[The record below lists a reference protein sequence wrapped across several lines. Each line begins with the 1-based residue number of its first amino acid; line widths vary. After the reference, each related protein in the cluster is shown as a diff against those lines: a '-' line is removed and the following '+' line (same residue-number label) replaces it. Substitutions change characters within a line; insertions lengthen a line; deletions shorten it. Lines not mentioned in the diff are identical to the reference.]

1 MIAPMPRQRRSPKH
15 RILKLSQIHLLVL
28 SAFAAQATLAQT
40 PTSQSNSATAPSTA
54 STSPQ
59 NVGGEARLSEITV
72 VDEATSAD
80 DERRD
85 SSTTKI
91 IFDRSQIEKIDA
103 VTVSD
108 LLRALPGVNLSLPS
122 MDGRRGRGHSGPS
135 DRLMPRIVVDGE
147 PLGGGPGGTMATLRL
162 PTELIE
168 RIEIIRNSTA
178 EFPSGPGGTVNL
190 ILRDVPPEKTTTTK
204 WSASHDGSAL
214 GGRANVVYGNRE
226 GVAGTILTLSVDR
239 SPQTLKRSGAEESPT
254 SSTTER
260 DEQTGH
266 NLGLHFISRF
276 TQDLGRGEQ
285 LIISPMFFGSER
297 QVDTQTTLTGGA
309 ISRET
314 DTDRVRR
321 GSLRV
326 SGEWKKRTTGAGET
340 SVRGTVHVDET
351 QASGRLVRLNNA
363 GSVDSDSVSR
373 NQDKGRGFGLAAK
386 RTLPLANDHLGTFG
400 LNARY
405 RAEDERR
412 TETLSGVARN
422 LGANAGSDSSER
434 NLAIWG
440 QDEWQIN
447 KAQTLTP
454 GLRLETS
461 ENRTKNANAQESTT
475 SATNVLPSLHW
486 LWRLNQGAN
495 FRASLAQTQRQPS
508 ISQISSVIA
517 ESTGDNGLANPDRSG
532 NPNLKA
538 EKTTTLQ
545 LGLERFLESKRGSGG
560 VNLYVRDT
568 SNKILNRTSLEG
580 GRYVERPV
588 NAASARDYSLVFD
601 FKLKPKA
608 IQRLELQGNA
618 SANRLE
624 ITDRS
629 GEFVRQESPRY
640 AASLGGEYKLENEKT
655 SLGGNVSWNSSFSR
669 EASTNTLVN
678 VGSNHQLDLYALH
691 RLDATAN
698 LRLSVSNL
706 TAPKRTTVSER
717 YAAGTLDTRET
728 STTEGVRM
736 LMLTLEKKW

>member
-1 MIAPMPRQRRSPKH
+1 MSVTRPIRRRSPTH
-15 RILKLSQIHLLVL
+15 RILKLSQLHALVL
-28 SAFAAQATLAQT
+28 SAFAAQAALAQT
-40 PTSQSNSATAPSTA
+40 ATSQPNSATAPPPA
-54 STSPQ
+54 AALPQ
-59 NVGGEARLSEITV
+59 PAATESRLREITV
-72 VDEATSAD
+72 IDEAASAD
-80 DERRD
+80 EERRD

-91 IFDRSQIEKIDA
+91 VFDRSQIEKIDA

-108 LLRALPGVNLSLPS
+108 LLRALPGVNLSLPP

-239 SPQTLKRSGAEESPT
+239 SPQTLKRSGVEESGGT
-254 SSTTER
+254 TVTER

-297 QVDTQTTLTGGA
+297 QVDTQTTLTGGT

-326 SGEWKKRTTGAGET
+326 SGEWKKRTAGAGET

-351 QASGRLVRLNNA
+351 QASGRLVQVSNT
-363 GSVDSDSVSR
+363 GTSVTETS

-412 TETLSGVARN
+412 SQQIG
-422 LGANAGSDSSER
+422 GATSVDSSER
-434 NLAIWG
+434 NLAVWG

-447 KAQTLTP
+447 KAHTLTP
-454 GLRLETS
+454 GLRLEAS

-475 SATNVLPSLHW
+475 SATNALPSLHW
-486 LWRLNQGAN
+486 LWRLNQGTN

-508 ISQISSVIA
+508 ISQVSSVIIEA
-517 ESTGDNGLANPDRSG
+517 TGQNGLANPDRSG

-545 LGLERFLESKRGSGG
+545 LGFERFLENKRGSGG

-580 GRYVERPV
+580 GRHIERPV

-640 AASLGGEYKLENEKT
+640 AASLGGEYKLENQKT

-678 VGSNHQLDLYALH
+678 VDSNHQVDLYALH

-717 YAAGTLDTRET
+717 YAAGTLHTRES

-736 LMLTLEKKW
+736 VMLTLEKKW

>member
-1 MIAPMPRQRRSPKH
+1 MSVTRPIRRRSPTH
-15 RILKLSQIHLLVL
+15 RILKLSQLHALVL
-28 SAFAAQATLAQT
+28 SAFAAQAALAQT
-40 PTSQSNSATAPSTA
+40 AANQPNSATAPPPA
-54 STSPQ
+54 AALPQ
-59 NVGGEARLSEITV
+59 PAATESRLREITV
-72 VDEATSAD
+72 IDEAASAD
-80 DERRD
+80 EERRD

-108 LLRALPGVNLSLPS
+108 LLRALPGVNLSLPP

-239 SPQTLKRSGAEESPT
+239 SPQTLKRSGVEESGGT
-254 SSTTER
+254 TVTER

-297 QVDTQTTLTGGA
+297 QVDTQTTLTGGT

-326 SGEWKKRTTGAGET
+326 SGEWKKRTAGAGET

-351 QASGRLVRLNNA
+351 QASGRLVQVSNT
-363 GSVDSDSVSR
+363 GTSVTETS
-373 NQDKGRGFGLAAK
+373 NQDKGHGFGLAAK

-412 TETLSGVARN
+412 SQQIG
-422 LGANAGSDSSER
+422 GATSVDSSER
-434 NLAIWG
+434 NLAVWG

-447 KAQTLTP
+447 KAHTLTP
-454 GLRLETS
+454 GLRLEAS

-475 SATNVLPSLHW
+475 SATNALPSLHW
-486 LWRLNQGAN
+486 LWRLNQGTN

-508 ISQISSVIA
+508 ISQVSSVIIEA
-517 ESTGDNGLANPDRSG
+517 TGQNGLANPDRSG

-545 LGLERFLESKRGSGG
+545 LGFERFLENKRGSGG

-640 AASLGGEYKLENEKT
+640 AASLGGEYKLENQKT

-717 YAAGTLDTRET
+717 YAAGTLHTRES

-736 LMLTLEKKW
+736 VMLTLEKKW

>member
-1 MIAPMPRQRRSPKH
+1 MIKPTSHGVRWSVQH
-15 RILKLSQIHLLVL
+15 TLKLSPTHALVL
-28 SAFAAQATLAQT
+28 SALAAQVALAQ
-40 PTSQSNSATAPSTA
+40 APARESTTA
-54 STSPQ
+54 STTPAASALPQ
-59 NVGGEARLSEITV
+59 NAGAESRLREVTV
-72 VDEATSAD
+72 VDEAVSAD

-108 LLRALPGVNLSLPS
+108 LLRALPGVNLSLPPV
-122 MDGRRGRGHSGPS
+122 DGRRGRGHSGPS

-204 WSASHDGSAL
+204 WSASHDGSAF

-226 GVAGTILTLSVDR
+226 GVAGTILTLSVDG
-239 SPQTLKRSGAEESPT
+239 SPQTLRRSSAEQSGAG
-254 SSTTER
+254 STTER
-260 DEQTGH
+260 DEQSGH

-297 QVDTQTTLTGGA
+297 QVDTQTTLTGGT

-326 SGEWKKRTTGAGET
+326 SGEWKKRTAGAGEA

-351 QASGRLVRLNNA
+351 QARGRLIRFDNA
-363 GSVDSDSVSR
+363 GGVDSDSATR
-373 NQDKGRGFGLAAK
+373 NQDSGRGFGLAAK
-386 RTLPLANDHLGTFG
+386 RSLPLANDHLGTFG
-400 LNARY
+400 FNARY

-412 TETLSGVARN
+412 SQQISGATSV
-422 LGANAGSDSSER
+422 DSSER
-434 NLAIWG
+434 NLALWG
-440 QDEWQIN
+440 QDEWQLN
-447 KAQTLTP
+447 KSHTLTP

-461 ENRTKNANAQESTT
+461 ENRTKNATTQETKT

-495 FRASLAQTQRQPS
+495 LRASLAQTQRQPS
-508 ISQISSVIA
+508 ISQISSVITEA
-517 ESTGDNGLANPDRSG
+517 TGDNGLANPDRSG

-545 LGLERFLESKRGSGG
+545 LGLERFLENKRGSGG
-560 VNLYVRDT
+560 ANLYVRNT
-568 SNKILNRTSLEG
+568 SNKILSRTTLEG
-580 GRYVERPV
+580 IRYLERPV

-629 GEFVRQESPRY
+629 GEFVRQESARY
-640 AASLGGEYKLENEKT
+640 AASLGGEYKLENQKT

-669 EASTNTLVN
+669 EASTNTIVN
-678 VGSNHQLDLYALH
+678 VGNNHQIDLYALH
-691 RLDATAN
+691 RLDATSN

-706 TAPKRTTVSER
+706 TAPNRTTISER
-717 YAAGTLDTRET
+717 YAAGALDTRES

-736 LMLTLEKKW
+736 LMLTIEKKW

>member
-1 MIAPMPRQRRSPKH
+1 MRRHSQQQR
-15 RILKLSQIHLLVL
+15 LQVTALCALVL
-28 SAFAAQATLAQT
+28 SAMSGQAALGQT
-40 PTSQSNSATAPSTA
+40 PVAEPTSAPSPESTA
-54 STSPQ
+54 APPPT
-59 NVGGEARLSEITV
+59 VGKESRLQEVTVIEEAI
-72 VDEATSAD
+72 SAD

-108 LLRALPGVNLSLPS
+108 LLRALPGVNLSLPPT
-122 MDGRRGRGHSGPS
+122 DGRRGRGHSGPA

-190 ILRDVPPEKTTTTK
+190 ILREVPPEKTTTTK
-204 WSASHDGSAL
+204 WSASHDGSAF

-254 SSTTER
+254 SNTTER

-266 NLGLHFISRF
+266 SMGLHFISRF

-285 LIISPMFFGSER
+285 LIISPMFFGSDR
-297 QVDTQTTLTGGA
+297 QVETQTTLTGGT

-314 DTDRVRR
+314 DTDRIRR
-321 GSLRV
+321 GSLRI
-326 SGEWKKRTTGAGET
+326 SGEWKKRYIGAGEANLRAT
-340 SVRGTVHVDET
+340 IHADEGTATGQFT
-351 QASGRLVRLNNA
+351 QLNGNVAA
-363 GSVDSDSVSR
+363 GQSTTRRKD
-373 NQDKGRGFGLAAK
+373 QGHGLGLAAK
-386 RTLPLANDHLGTFG
+386 RSLPLSGDHLGTFG
-400 LNARY
+400 LNIRY

-412 TETLSGVARN
+412 SERRDGMTHL
-422 LGANAGSDSSER
+422 LGASAGSDSSER
-434 NLAIWG
+434 NLALWG
-440 QDEWQIN
+440 QDEWQLN
-447 KAQTLTP
+447 KAHTITP
-454 GLRLETS
+454 GLRLEAS
-461 ENRTKNANAQESTT
+461 ENRTRNALSQETKTNTT
-475 SATNVLPSLHW
+475 SVLPSLHW
-486 LWRLNQGAN
+486 LWRLHEGAN
-495 FRASLAQTQRQPS
+495 FRASVAQTQRQPS
-508 ISQISSVIA
+508 ISQITSVVTEA
-517 ESTGDNGLANPDRSG
+517 TGQNGLANPDRSG
-532 NPNLKA
+532 NQNLKA

-545 LGLERFLESKRGSGG
+545 LGLERFLDNKRGSGG

-568 SNKILNRTSLEG
+568 SNKILSRTNFEG

-588 NAASARDYSLVFD
+588 NATSARDYSLVLD
-601 FKLKPKA
+601 FKLKPKGM
-608 IQRLELQGNA
+608 QRLELQGNA

-640 AASLGGEYKLENEKT
+640 AASLGGEYKLENQKT

-669 EASTNTLVN
+669 EASTNTTARI
-678 VGSNHQLDLYALH
+678 GSNHQLDLYALH
-691 RLDATAN
+691 RLNAASN
-698 LRLSVSNL
+698 LRLSVTNL
-706 TAPKRTTVSER
+706 TAPSRTTVSER
-717 YAAGTLDTRET
+717 YSSGALQVRET
-728 STTEGVRM
+728 STTDGIRM
-736 LMLTLEKKW
+736 LMLSLETKW

>member
-1 MIAPMPRQRRSPKH
+1 MPRQRRSPKH
-15 RILKLSQIHLLVL
+15 RILKLSQIHVLVL
-28 SAFAAQATLAQT
+28 SAFAAQTAFAQA
-40 PTSQSNSATAPSTA
+40 PTTQSNSATAPSTA

-59 NVGGEARLSEITV
+59 NVRGEARLSEITV

-297 QVDTQTTLTGGA
+297 QVDTQTTLTGGT

-326 SGEWKKRTTGAGET
+326 SGEWKKRTAGAGET

-351 QASGRLVRLNNA
+351 QASGRLVRLDNA

-412 TETLSGVARN
+412 SQQIG
-422 LGANAGSDSSER
+422 GATSVDSSER
-434 NLAIWG
+434 NLAVWG

-447 KAQTLTP
+447 KAHTLTP
-454 GLRLETS
+454 GLRLEAS
-461 ENRTKNANAQESTT
+461 ENRTKNATAQVSTT
-475 SATNVLPSLHW
+475 SATNGLPSLHW

-508 ISQISSVIA
+508 ISQISSAIIEA
-517 ESTGDNGLANPDRSG
+517 TGQNGLANPDRSG

-538 EKTTTLQ
+538 ERTTTLQ
-545 LGLERFLESKRGSGG
+545 LGLERFLDNKRGSGG

-580 GRYVERPV
+580 GRYLERPT

-608 IQRLELQGNA
+608 VQRLELQGNA

-640 AASLGGEYKLENEKT
+640 AASLGGEYKLENQKT

-691 RLDATAN
+691 RLDATTN

-706 TAPKRTTVSER
+706 TAPKRTSVSER
-717 YAAGTLDTRET
+717 HASGTLDTRET
-728 STTEGVRM
+728 STTDGVRM
-736 LMLTLEKKW
+736 VMLTLEKKW